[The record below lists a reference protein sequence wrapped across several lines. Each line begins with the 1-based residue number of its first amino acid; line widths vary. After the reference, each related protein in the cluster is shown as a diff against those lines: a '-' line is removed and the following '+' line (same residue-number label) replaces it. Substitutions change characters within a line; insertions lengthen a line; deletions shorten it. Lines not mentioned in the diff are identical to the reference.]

1 MVHYESDGVFDAP
14 LEKVWKY
21 LSGTEHTHSGFKSYK
36 VASQSG
42 NEVTID
48 AEVFNPD
55 GKTTSKA
62 IFKHIMNPPIGWQT
76 TVKGSAMDGAVFNH
90 TYTPMGNK
98 TKVELKGDYKA
109 IPGMSES
116 AQIKMLDDFYTTG
129 FNEDNANLQK
139 MR

>member
-55 GKTTSKA
+55 GRTTSKA

-139 MR
+139 MQ

>member
-62 IFKHIMNPPIGWQT
+62 IFKHIMNPPVGWQT